1 MSPALKSEQKEAI
14 SAQPETL
21 GVGSYKGNY
30 KGKPFSIVVL
40 YPLQRIGYDQVVE
53 ASLIGLTLVTPTDC
67 RMEDIES
74 GKYILV
80 FASAKN
86 ALVKP
91 LFSLLKKKPHH
102 FTRVCWFAS
111 N

>member
-1 MSPALKSEQKEAI
+1 M
-14 SAQPETL
+14 
-21 GVGSYKGNY
+21 
-30 KGKPFSIVVL
+30 SIVVL

-91 LFSLLKKKPHH
+91 FFSLLKKKATPFHQSML
-102 FTRVCWFAS
+102 VCIKLIMAYKFRKLLFVLQS
-111 N
+111 IV